1 MKPIFLRSA
10 LLALVVSFLS
20 CSTYQRYELP
30 KSRVQKINES
40 YLAYY
45 LVDPAH
51 PLTRVWYMSESKVK
65 DTEVTCFLSK
75 MTELEAADVTK
86 VRSRRD
92 ARWSKND
99 VLFYANPRF
108 AATLPDTGN
117 FSIPMDQLEK
127 IEVYEL
133 NYAKTVGTPLLYTS
147 GLLLLLFAISGG
159 E

>member
-1 MKPIFLRSA
+1 MA
-10 LLALVVSFLS
+10 SFWA
-20 CSTYQRYELP
+20 CTVYQRYELP

-40 YLAYY
+40 YLTYY

-51 PLTRVWYMSESKVK
+51 PLTRVWYMSESKVNN
-65 DTEVTCFLSK
+65 TEVTCFLSK
-75 MTELEAADVTK
+75 MTEIEAADVTK
-86 VRSRRD
+86 VRSKRD

-117 FSIPMDQLEK
+117 FSIPMEQLEK

-133 NYAKTVGTPLLYTS
+133 NYARTLGPPLLYAS
-147 GLLLLLFAISGG
+147 GFLMLLWIISG